1 MSKDIDLQI
10 LLLPHFLITLKNNC
24 ANSSA
29 EQTSLTILPSW
40 QFEETPEPF
49 GKPIGMRN
57 TLSPLKYPHIY
68 HPLEAQLTV

>member
-1 MSKDIDLQI
+1 MFLSIGDFEVSRFYQFRMSKDKDLLI

-40 QFEETPEPF
+40 QFEETPKPF
-49 GKPIGMRN
+49 G
-57 TLSPLKYPHIY
+57 
-68 HPLEAQLTV
+68 